1 METRQRILLC
11 EDDESL
17 GMLLREYLQ
26 AKGYDAEL
34 CLDGEA
40 GYKAFM
46 KSHFDL
52 CVLDVMMPKKDGFA
66 VVKEVRAKGN
76 HIPILILTARSEID
90 DKVLGLDSGA
100 DDYLT
105 KPFVIKE
112 FLARLRALLR
122 RNGEVKEAYHIGNIS
137 LDHET
142 FSLTGPSGTVRLT
155 NTEYKMMEYL
165 IANRGSVLSTERLLE
180 NVWDYDSEVEI
191 NVVWAYISAL
201 RKKLEGVG
209 ADYNI
214 KAMRGV
220 GYQLTNE
227 EKK

>member
-1 METRQRILLC
+1 MKILLAEDERDLSATICRILKVNNFDVDPVYDGEEALQF
-11 EDDESL
+11 L
-17 GMLLREYLQ
+17 EY
-26 AKGYDAEL
+26 GNYDAFI
-34 CLDGEA
+34 C
-40 GYKAFM
+40 
-46 KSHFDL
+46 
-52 CVLDVMMPKKDGFA
+52 DVMMPKKDGFA